1 MGKTINDKQIKFDE
15 KPIPKVNQTCMFFD
29 DGKISYSRMYQA
41 TVKQV
46 MVYDDAPD
54 KVKKAFE
61 RESKAHDWIWNKTTD
76 YIIACARLA
85 IDNAHNLFPPTL
97 RGVWFQ
103 PCKVRG
109 VGIVTAIILGT
120 MDILPSSLVPHL
132 QEDTLQRIYLVA
144 IQTAVHVMP

>member
-1 MGKTINDKQIKFDE
+1 MNKTINSKQMKFSE

-61 RESKAHDWIWNKTTD
+61 RESKTHDWIWNKTTD
-76 YIIACARLA
+76 YIIACDIKDYDNNLIWFARTVDGGWFSMDVDKSWQGGRLD
-85 IDNAHNLFPPTL
+85 IDGKLEDYLINLF
-97 RGVWFQ
+97 
-103 PCKVRG
+103 
-109 VGIVTAIILGT
+109 
-120 MDILPSSLVPHL
+120 D
-132 QEDTLQRIYLVA
+132 
-144 IQTAVHVMP
+144 

>member
-1 MGKTINDKQIKFDE
+1 MSKTINSKQTKFDE

-76 YIIACARLA
+76 YIIACDIKDYDKNLIWFARTVDGGWFSMDVDKLWQGGRLD
-85 IDNAHNLFPPTL
+85 IDGEL
-97 RGVWFQ
+97 
-103 PCKVRG
+103 
-109 VGIVTAIILGT
+109 
-120 MDILPSSLVPHL
+120 
-132 QEDTLQRIYLVA
+132 EDYLVSLFD
-144 IQTAVHVMP
+144 

>member
-1 MGKTINDKQIKFDE
+1 MNKTINSKQTKFDE

-61 RESKAHDWIWNKTTD
+61 RESKTHDWIWNKTTD
-76 YIIACARLA
+76 YIIACDIKDYDKNLIWFARTV
-85 IDNAHNLFPPTL
+85 D
-97 RGVWFQ
+97 GGWFS
-103 PCKVRG
+103 
-109 VGIVTAIILGT
+109 
-120 MDILPSSLVPHL
+120 MDVDREWQGGRLDVDGEL
-132 QEDTLQRIYLVA
+132 EDYLVSLFD
-144 IQTAVHVMP
+144 

>member
-1 MGKTINDKQIKFDE
+1 MSKTIDGKQIKFDE

-61 RESKAHDWIWNKTTD
+61 RESKTHYWIWNKTTD
-76 YIIACARLA
+76 YIIACDIKDYDKNLIWFARTVDGGWFSMDVDKAWQGGRLD
-85 IDNAHNLFPPTL
+85 IDGKL
-97 RGVWFQ
+97 
-103 PCKVRG
+103 
-109 VGIVTAIILGT
+109 
-120 MDILPSSLVPHL
+120 
-132 QEDTLQRIYLVA
+132 EDYLVSLFD
-144 IQTAVHVMP
+144 

>member
-1 MGKTINDKQIKFDE
+1 MSKTINSKQTKFDE

-61 RESKAHDWIWNKTTD
+61 RESKTHDWIWNKTTD
-76 YIIACARLA
+76 YIIACDIKDYDNNLIWFART
-85 IDNAHNLFPPTL
+85 ID
-97 RGVWFQ
+97 GGWFS
-103 PCKVRG
+103 
-109 VGIVTAIILGT
+109 
-120 MDILPSSLVPHL
+120 MDVDKSWQGGRLDIDGKL
-132 QEDTLQRIYLVA
+132 EDYLVSLFD
-144 IQTAVHVMP
+144 

>member
-1 MGKTINDKQIKFDE
+1 MNKTINSKQMKFNE

-76 YIIACARLA
+76 YIIACDIKDYDNNLIWFARTV
-85 IDNAHNLFPPTL
+85 D
-97 RGVWFQ
+97 GGWFS
-103 PCKVRG
+103 
-109 VGIVTAIILGT
+109 
-120 MDILPSSLVPHL
+120 MDVDKSWQGGRLDVDGEL
-132 QEDTLQRIYLVA
+132 EDYLVSLFD
-144 IQTAVHVMP
+144 

>member
-1 MGKTINDKQIKFDE
+1 MSKTINGKQIKFDE

-61 RESKAHDWIWNKTTD
+61 RESKSHDWIWNKTTD
-76 YIIACARLA
+76 YIIACDIKDYDNNLIWFARTV
-85 IDNAHNLFPPTL
+85 D
-97 RGVWFQ
+97 GGWFS
-103 PCKVRG
+103 
-109 VGIVTAIILGT
+109 
-120 MDILPSSLVPHL
+120 MDVDKSWQGGRLDVDGEL
-132 QEDTLQRIYLVA
+132 EDYLVSLFD
-144 IQTAVHVMP
+144 

>member
-1 MGKTINDKQIKFDE
+1 MGKKINSKQIKFDE

-61 RESKAHDWIWNKTTD
+61 RESKTHDWIWNKTTD
-76 YIIACARLA
+76 YIIACDIKDYDKNLIWFARTV
-85 IDNAHNLFPPTL
+85 D
-97 RGVWFQ
+97 GGWFS
-103 PCKVRG
+103 
-109 VGIVTAIILGT
+109 
-120 MDILPSSLVPHL
+120 MDVDKSWQGGRLDTDGKL
-132 QEDTLQRIYLVA
+132 EDYLVSLFD
-144 IQTAVHVMP
+144 

>member
-61 RESKAHDWIWNKTTD
+61 RESKTHDWIWNKTTD
-76 YIIACARLA
+76 YIIACDIKDYDKNLIWFARTVDGGWFSMDVDKSWQGGRLD
-85 IDNAHNLFPPTL
+85 IDGEL
-97 RGVWFQ
+97 
-103 PCKVRG
+103 
-109 VGIVTAIILGT
+109 
-120 MDILPSSLVPHL
+120 
-132 QEDTLQRIYLVA
+132 EDYLVSLFD
-144 IQTAVHVMP
+144 

>member
-1 MGKTINDKQIKFDE
+1 MGKKINSKQIKFDE

-61 RESKAHDWIWNKTTD
+61 HESKTHDWIWNKTTD
-76 YIIACARLA
+76 YIIACDIKDYDNNLIWFARTV
-85 IDNAHNLFPPTL
+85 D
-97 RGVWFQ
+97 GGWFS
-103 PCKVRG
+103 
-109 VGIVTAIILGT
+109 
-120 MDILPSSLVPHL
+120 MDVDREWQSGRLDVDGEL
-132 QEDTLQRIYLVA
+132 EDYLVSLFD
-144 IQTAVHVMP
+144 

>member
-1 MGKTINDKQIKFDE
+1 MGKTINSKQIKFDE

-61 RESKAHDWIWNKTTD
+61 RESKTHDWIWNKTTD
-76 YIIACARLA
+76 YIIACDIKDYDKNLIWFARTV
-85 IDNAHNLFPPTL
+85 D
-97 RGVWFQ
+97 GGWFS
-103 PCKVRG
+103 
-109 VGIVTAIILGT
+109 
-120 MDILPSSLVPHL
+120 MDVDKSWQGGRLDVDGEL
-132 QEDTLQRIYLVA
+132 EDYLVSLFD
-144 IQTAVHVMP
+144 

>member
-1 MGKTINDKQIKFDE
+1 MGKTINSKQTKFDE

-76 YIIACARLA
+76 YIIACDIKDYDKNLIWFARTVDGGWFSMDVDKSWQGGRLD
-85 IDNAHNLFPPTL
+85 IDGEL
-97 RGVWFQ
+97 
-103 PCKVRG
+103 
-109 VGIVTAIILGT
+109 
-120 MDILPSSLVPHL
+120 
-132 QEDTLQRIYLVA
+132 EDYLVSLFD
-144 IQTAVHVMP
+144 

>member
-1 MGKTINDKQIKFDE
+1 MSKTINSKQMKFNE

-76 YIIACARLA
+76 YIIACDIKDYDNNLIWFARTVDGGWFSMDVDKSWQGGRLD
-85 IDNAHNLFPPTL
+85 IDGEL
-97 RGVWFQ
+97 
-103 PCKVRG
+103 
-109 VGIVTAIILGT
+109 
-120 MDILPSSLVPHL
+120 
-132 QEDTLQRIYLVA
+132 EDYLVSLFD
-144 IQTAVHVMP
+144 

>member
-1 MGKTINDKQIKFDE
+1 MSKTINGKQTKFDE

-61 RESKAHDWIWNKTTD
+61 RESKSHDWIWNKTTD
-76 YIIACARLA
+76 YIIACDIKDYDKNLIWFARTVDGGWFSMDVDKEWQGGRLD
-85 IDNAHNLFPPTL
+85 IDGEL
-97 RGVWFQ
+97 
-103 PCKVRG
+103 
-109 VGIVTAIILGT
+109 
-120 MDILPSSLVPHL
+120 
-132 QEDTLQRIYLVA
+132 EDYLVSLFD
-144 IQTAVHVMP
+144 

>member
-1 MGKTINDKQIKFDE
+1 MGKTINSKQTKFDE

-61 RESKAHDWIWNKTTD
+61 RESKTHDWIWNKTTD
-76 YIIACARLA
+76 YIIACGIKDYDNNLIWFARTVDGGWFSMDVDKSWQGGRLD
-85 IDNAHNLFPPTL
+85 IDGKL
-97 RGVWFQ
+97 
-103 PCKVRG
+103 
-109 VGIVTAIILGT
+109 
-120 MDILPSSLVPHL
+120 
-132 QEDTLQRIYLVA
+132 EDYLVSLFD
-144 IQTAVHVMP
+144 

>member
-1 MGKTINDKQIKFDE
+1 MSKTINSKQIKFDE
-15 KPIPKVNQTCMFFD
+15 KPVPKVNQTCMFFD

-76 YIIACARLA
+76 YIIACDIKDYDNNLIWFARTVDGGWFSMDVDKSWQGGRLD
-85 IDNAHNLFPPTL
+85 IDGKL
-97 RGVWFQ
+97 
-103 PCKVRG
+103 
-109 VGIVTAIILGT
+109 
-120 MDILPSSLVPHL
+120 
-132 QEDTLQRIYLVA
+132 EDYLVSLFD
-144 IQTAVHVMP
+144 

>member
-1 MGKTINDKQIKFDE
+1 MSKIINGKQMKFSE

-61 RESKAHDWIWNKTTD
+61 RESKTHDWIWNKTTD
-76 YIIACARLA
+76 YIVACEIKDYDKNLIWFARTV
-85 IDNAHNLFPPTL
+85 D
-97 RGVWFQ
+97 GGWFS
-103 PCKVRG
+103 
-109 VGIVTAIILGT
+109 
-120 MDILPSSLVPHL
+120 MDVDEAWQGGRLDVDGKL
-132 QEDTLQRIYLVA
+132 EDYLVSLFD
-144 IQTAVHVMP
+144 

>member
-1 MGKTINDKQIKFDE
+1 MSKTINSKQIKFDE
-15 KPIPKVNQTCMFFD
+15 KPVPKVNQTCMFFD

-76 YIIACARLA
+76 YIIACDIKDYDKNLIWFARTVDGGWFSMDVDKSWQGGRLD
-85 IDNAHNLFPPTL
+85 IDGKLEDYLISLF
-97 RGVWFQ
+97 
-103 PCKVRG
+103 
-109 VGIVTAIILGT
+109 
-120 MDILPSSLVPHL
+120 D
-132 QEDTLQRIYLVA
+132 
-144 IQTAVHVMP
+144 

>member
-1 MGKTINDKQIKFDE
+1 MSKTINSKQIKFDE
-15 KPIPKVNQTCMFFD
+15 KPVPKVNHTCMFFD

-76 YIIACARLA
+76 YIIACDIKDYDNNLIWFARTVDGGWFSMDVDKSWQGGRLD
-85 IDNAHNLFPPTL
+85 IDGKL
-97 RGVWFQ
+97 
-103 PCKVRG
+103 
-109 VGIVTAIILGT
+109 
-120 MDILPSSLVPHL
+120 
-132 QEDTLQRIYLVA
+132 EDYLVSLFD
-144 IQTAVHVMP
+144 

>member
-1 MGKTINDKQIKFDE
+1 MSKTINNKQIKFDE

-61 RESKAHDWIWNKTTD
+61 RESKTHDWIWNKTTD
-76 YIIACARLA
+76 YIIACDIKDYDNNLIWFARTVDGGWFSMDVDKSWQGGRLD
-85 IDNAHNLFPPTL
+85 IDGEL
-97 RGVWFQ
+97 
-103 PCKVRG
+103 
-109 VGIVTAIILGT
+109 
-120 MDILPSSLVPHL
+120 
-132 QEDTLQRIYLVA
+132 EDYLVSLFD
-144 IQTAVHVMP
+144 

>member
-1 MGKTINDKQIKFDE
+1 MDKKINSKQTKFDE

-61 RESKAHDWIWNKTTD
+61 RESKSHDWIWNKTTD
-76 YIIACARLA
+76 YIIACDIKDYDNNLIWFARTVDGGWFSMDVDKSWQGGRLD
-85 IDNAHNLFPPTL
+85 IDGKL
-97 RGVWFQ
+97 
-103 PCKVRG
+103 
-109 VGIVTAIILGT
+109 
-120 MDILPSSLVPHL
+120 
-132 QEDTLQRIYLVA
+132 EDYLVSLFD
-144 IQTAVHVMP
+144 